1 MNERIKELVMQAN
14 IYVSEGALRGSSIE
28 QLEDM
33 KDSKLAELIINEC
46 ADIATDAVANG
57 ELVGDSILEHFSV
70 N

>member
-14 IYVSEGALRGSSIE
+14 IYVSEGALRGSIE

-46 ADIATDAVANG
+46 ADIATDAVSNG
-57 ELVGDSILEHFSV
+57 ELVRDSILEHFSV
-70 N
+70 K